1 MTTVVGVVMIASG
14 VLIIL
19 VVGYVIT
26 LLISNERIM
35 KAHESKL
42 LEVQKSE
49 QRYKALFENSLA
61 GMMKFNPKTREVID
75 ANESM
80 FSIFACTGL
89 SSLQTA
95 LSSIPT
101 DVYRKIQTSLIG
113 DGKVGELVIPLAP
126 NRGHE
131 QWILFSAR
139 MGHEEDLAHAVIID
153 ITEKKRLEEAYI
165 RAHKM
170 ETISLLTSSLAH
182 DLQNILAPV
191 QLSVGLLNK
200 RIKDVKG
207 RKILKATEESANNG
221 LLLIKNILSIGKG
234 VKIEQRKV
242 KLDHTIATVL
252 ESIRRDKRKSV
263 SVVSSI
269 RDSDVTV
276 LGDESQ
282 LKQVFLNLLYNARD
296 AMPDGGRI
304 TVTAKKITDARL
316 RTIGFA
322 NGHSRYVCIAVAD
335 TGGGIPEENIEKIF
349 DPFFTTK
356 DAALGTGLGLSI
368 VQGIVKNH
376 DGHITVKSKIH
387 RGTVFSVYLPI
398 AEEH

>member
-1 MTTVVGVVMIASG
+1 MTTVVSVVMIASG

-35 KAHESKL
+35 KAHESKF

-61 GMMKFNPKTREVID
+61 GMMKFNPRTLEVID
-75 ANESM
+75 ANDSM
-80 FSIFACTGL
+80 FSIFGCTSLASLQNALGFIPKEVYSKIQ
-89 SSLQTA
+89 SSL
-95 LSSIPT
+95 LG
-101 DVYRKIQTSLIG
+101 IG
-113 DGKVGELVIPLAP
+113 VVGEQEIALTS
-126 NRGHE
+126 NRGQQ

-139 MGHEEDLAHAVIID
+139 IGPGEDLAHAVILD

-170 ETISLLTSSLAH
+170 EAISLLTSSLAH

-191 QLSVGLLNK
+191 QLSVGLLNR
-200 RIKDVKG
+200 RIRDARG

-234 VKIEQRKV
+234 VKIERRKV
-242 KLDHTIATVL
+242 KLDRTLASVI
-252 ESIRRDKRKSV
+252 ESIKRDKRRSV
-263 SVVSSI
+263 TVVSSI
-269 RDSDVTV
+269 RSSRVTV

-282 LKQVFLNLLYNARD
+282 LKQVFLNLLFNARD
-296 AMPDGGRI
+296 AMPDGGKI
-304 TVTAKKITDARL
+304 SVGAKKMTDARL
-316 RTIGFA
+316 RTMGMG
-322 NGHSRYVCIAVAD
+322 NGHARYVCISVSD

-349 DPFFTTK
+349 EPFFTTK
-356 DAALGTGLGLSI
+356 DAAHGTGLGLSI

-376 DGHITVKSKIH
+376 DGHITVKSKVR
-387 RGTVFSVYLPI
+387 RGTVFSVYLPVV
-398 AEEH
+398 EE